1 LKKDVNVPSKSNK
14 QKVRGKNNFL
24 LTSGRSLTKIAGSAD
39 PDPKAKFHGS
49 ATLGILD

>member
-1 LKKDVNVPSKSNK
+1 MYL
-14 QKVRGKNNFL
+14 QKVISKKLGEKNNFL